1 MDLFKRQLAP
11 LSSEAWEEIN
21 ERAKQVLK
29 SYLSARKIV
38 NVVGPKGW
46 EYSFLPEGRVKLLD
60 REGEIGVGLRKAK
73 PLIEARIPFKLVR
86 WQMDDIERGAK
97 DSDLAPLE
105 NAVKQ
110 IALFEERVIY
120 NGYEKAS
127 VEGIVEASENDPIP
141 LGSKP
146 NEIIESLSRAVQ
158 VLKDNFTDGP
168 FVLVVNP
175 DTMSMLNSHV
185 SGYPLV
191 KRIESFLGSEIV
203 VSRVLKDA
211 LLLPKDHEDLEM
223 VIGGDFEIGYQ
234 SSTDDEVELF
244 ITESFTFRVLDPAII
259 VKLTV

>member
-21 ERAKQVLK
+21 DRAKQVLK
-29 SYLSARKIV
+29 SYLSARKVV

-46 EYSFLPEGRVKLLD
+46 EYSFLPEGRIELLES
-60 REGEIGVGLRKAK
+60 EGDIGVGLRRAK
-73 PLIEARIPFKLVR
+73 PLIESRIPFKLVR

-97 DSDLAPLE
+97 DADLTTLE
-105 NAVKQ
+105 EAVRK
-110 IALFEERVIY
+110 IALFEENVIY
-120 NGYEKAS
+120 NGYKKGT
-127 VEGIVEASENDPIP
+127 VEGLVESSENDVIP

-146 NEIIESLSRAVQ
+146 NEIIEALSKAVQ
-158 VLKDNFTDGP
+158 VLNDNFVEGP
-168 FVLVVNP
+168 FVLVVDP
-175 DTMSMLNSHV
+175 KTMATLNSHV

-191 KRIESFLGSEIV
+191 KRIEAFLGNEII

-211 LLLPKDHEDLEM
+211 LLLPKDHDDLEM

-234 SSTDDEVELF
+234 SHTDDDVELF

-259 VKLTV
+259 VRLSV